1 MVFTSGGIGNNLNL
15 ESSINF
21 ILGPTHDDITY
32 DSIAEAF
39 DVPLIEH
46 KPTINSM
53 IKHYKTDSLNKGQMR
68 MATIPQAEAVYETPG
83 LWVPLV
89 KTKNVM
95 ILPGVPLLFKRMIDN
110 WFEKELLGYV
120 NRGDLIISP
129 RTRISVKT
137 YWKESDLAEKLTQLQ
152 ILVKK
157 FDVSLG
163 SYPKLFDDGST
174 FVVISISGPLDLKD
188 EIKKITNVIIDSFE
202 GEIFDQ

>member
-1 MVFTSGGIGNNLNL
+1 MVFTSGGIGNNLNV

-21 ILGPTHDDITY
+21 LLGPTHDDITY

-53 IKHYKTDSLNKGQMR
+53 IKHYKTDSLNKEQMR
-68 MATIPQAEAVYETPG
+68 MATLPQADAVYETPG

-110 WFEKELLGYV
+110 WFEKELAEYV
-120 NRGDLIISP
+120 KRGDLIIAP

-152 ILVKK
+152 ILAKK
-157 FDVSLG
+157 FDIALG
-163 SYPKLFDDGST
+163 SYPKLFDDDST
-174 FVVISISGPLDLKD
+174 FVVISISGPLDFNY
-188 EIKKITNVIIDSFE
+188 EIEKIANEIIDSFE
-202 GEIFDQ
+202 GEIFNQ